1 MELALLRGE
10 GIITADQRYAL
21 TEFLL
26 FHRDNKDVW
35 RFIVEYADEARQKK
49 RHIYSIE
56 DIISVIRWHTD
67 KQTRSTDGFKINNNH
82 KPFYAR
88 CYMAYRECEGFF
100 ATRDS
105 KADNI
110 CYRTLVE
117 MYFN

>member
-10 GIITADQRYAL
+10 GIITAQQRHAL

-26 FHRDNKDVW
+26 FHRDNKEVW
-35 RFIVEYADEARQKK
+35 RLIVEYGDVARQKK
-49 RHIYSIE
+49 RYKYSIE

-67 KQTRSTDGFKINNNH
+67 TKTRSTDGFKINNNH

-88 CYMAYRECEGFF
+88 CYMAYRECDGFF

-110 CYRTLVE
+110 CYRTLVD
-117 MYFN
+117 MYFK